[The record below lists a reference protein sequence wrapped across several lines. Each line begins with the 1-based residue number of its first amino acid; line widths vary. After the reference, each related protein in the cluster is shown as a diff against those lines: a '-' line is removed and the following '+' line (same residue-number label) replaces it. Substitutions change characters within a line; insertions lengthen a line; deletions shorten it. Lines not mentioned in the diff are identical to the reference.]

1 MIKSYKKLYFF
12 VFLFVIIVVI
22 LFYKINISKTGKE
35 NIKNI
40 TSDYKTNVKSL
51 TEINL
56 KELNKLILKND
67 KIALYVGRESCP
79 HCRMFVKKLSLV
91 SGNYKIYYLD
101 SVTDYDHSPEDLKK
115 FRDEYSIEYVPQLLL
130 FKQGKIISRLDIQD
144 TTEPSDILKFLKKLD
159 L

>member
-1 MIKSYKKLYFF
+1 M
-12 VFLFVIIVVI
+12 
-22 LFYKINISKTGKE
+22 
-35 NIKNI
+35 
-40 TSDYKTNVKSL
+40 
-51 TEINL
+51 
-56 KELNKLILKND
+56 
-67 KIALYVGRESCP
+67 GRESCP

-144 TTEPSDILKFLKKLD
+144 TTEPSDILIFLKKLD